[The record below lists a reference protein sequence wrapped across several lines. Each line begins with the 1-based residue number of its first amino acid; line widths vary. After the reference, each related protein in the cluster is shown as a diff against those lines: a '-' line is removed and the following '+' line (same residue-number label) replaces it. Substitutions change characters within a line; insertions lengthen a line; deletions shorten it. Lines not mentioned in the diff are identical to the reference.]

1 MIRTTQNVFRHMELN
16 RVALMMKKMHILVK
30 GTVQGVYYRYN
41 ALKKA
46 GEYHLTGWVR
56 NRVDGSVEILCE
68 GTEED
73 INNIVRWCKKGP
85 ERAYVSEIETTWEQH
100 TGEFNVFEIR

>member
-1 MIRTTQNVFRHMELN
+1 MTKR
-16 RVALMMKKMHILVK
+16 KMHVFVK

-46 GEYHLTGWVR
+46 EEYHLTGWVR
-56 NRVDGSVEILCE
+56 NRADGNVEMVCE

-73 INNIVRWCKKGP
+73 INNMVRWCKQGP
-85 ERAYVSEIETTWEQH
+85 PGAHVREVETDWKLYS
-100 TGEFNVFEIR
+100 GEFNVFEIR

>member
-1 MIRTTQNVFRHMELN
+1 
-16 RVALMMKKMHILVK
+16 MMKRMRILVK
-30 GTVQGVYYRYN
+30 GAVQGVYYRYN

-46 GEYHLTGWVR
+46 EEYHLTGWVR

-68 GTEED
+68 GTEEN
-73 INNIVRWCKKGP
+73 INNMVRWCKKGP
-85 ERAYVSEIETTWEQH
+85 ERAYVREIQTAWEQH

>member
-1 MIRTTQNVFRHMELN
+1 MTKRIHVF
-16 RVALMMKKMHILVK
+16 VK

-46 GEYHLTGWVR
+46 EEYHLTGWVR
-56 NRVDGSVEILCE
+56 NRANGNVEMVCE

-73 INNIVRWCKKGP
+73 INNIVRWSKQGP
-85 ERAYVSEIETTWEQH
+85 EGAYVREVETTWEQF

>member
-1 MIRTTQNVFRHMELN
+1 MTKRRMHVF
-16 RVALMMKKMHILVK
+16 VK

-46 GEYHLTGWVR
+46 EEYHLTGWVR
-56 NRVDGSVEILCE
+56 NRADGSVEMVCE

-73 INNIVRWCKKGP
+73 INNMVRWCKQGP
-85 ERAYVSEIETTWEQH
+85 EGAYVREVETDWKQY

>member
-1 MIRTTQNVFRHMELN
+1 MLKR
-16 RVALMMKKMHILVK
+16 MHVLVK

-46 GEYHLTGWVR
+46 EEYHLTGWAR
-56 NRVDGSVEILCE
+56 NKADGGVEILCE
-68 GTEED
+68 GTEES
-73 INNIVRWCKKGP
+73 INKMVRWCKMGP
-85 ERAYVSEIETTWEQH
+85 VRADVKEVQTTWEQY